1 MTFNPV
7 TIRVTSAPRIGIL
20 GGTFDPI
27 HVGHLDAALA
37 AKQALALN
45 EVLVVPSPLTPH
57 KSPKEQVS
65 WHHRFT
71 MSEIAT
77 ADIPD
82 MRVSDVELKMPSS
95 SPSYTSL
102 TLQQLSES
110 GYSSQELFFIIGRDA
125 FSEIEQSHN
134 YPNLIEH
141 SHFVVISRSG
151 LSNVEV
157 RKKIPSLSGRMRTIS
172 ATKDQI
178 ADLDRTTKSLS
189 IWLIETK
196 TRNVSS
202 SDVRELLYKNQST
215 DGLLP
220 AAVRSYISKHHL
232 YSVRPHTTVLP

>member
-1 MTFNPV
+1 M
-7 TIRVTSAPRIGIL
+7 
-20 GGTFDPI
+20 
-27 HVGHLDAALA
+27 
-37 AKQALALN
+37 
-45 EVLVVPSPLTPH
+45 PSRLTPH

-110 GYSSQELFFIIGRDA
+110 GYSSQELFFIIGSDA
-125 FSEIEQSHN
+125 FSEIEQWHN
-134 YPNLIEH
+134 YPNLIEQ

-232 YSVRPHTTVLP
+232 YSDRPHTTVLP